1 MIKKYFNLSLLSKVR
16 HQSSIEQMQVR
27 SLSTLTPDLNQ
38 SKKYSATKT
47 VKHLAQC
54 HASSITNTSMDKLNT
69 TLSIGALVILQGI
82 MMMPVHA
89 ASAVK
94 SGQRVL
100 MIEMTPA
107 LCSIQPTRARMRQ
120 CLEGYSLTVSGLDMG
135 YGVTVKSR

>member
-1 MIKKYFNLSLLSKVR
+1 MFLSLLDAFSPYDQKIFQSVSVIQSS
-16 HQSSIEQMQVR
+16 HQSSIQQMQVR

-38 SKKYSATKT
+38 S
-47 VKHLAQC
+47 
-54 HASSITNTSMDKLNT
+54 SSITNTSMDKLNT
-69 TLSIGALVILQGI
+69 MLSIGALVILQGV

-135 YGVTVKSR
+135 YGERCGRGSEHV

>member
-16 HQSSIEQMQVR
+16 HQSSIQQMQVR

-38 SKKYSATKT
+38 S
-47 VKHLAQC
+47 
-54 HASSITNTSMDKLNT
+54 SSITNTSMDKLNT
-69 TLSIGALVILQGI
+69 MLSIGALVILQGV

-120 CLEGYSLTVSGLDMG
+120 CLEGCLLYTSPSPRD
-135 YGVTVKSR
+135 